1 MALLDTDLFLVQ
13 DASTK
18 TNYRISF
25 DKLTD
30 KIAADID
37 LDTRYVQDEGDNMTG
52 DLTLGP
58 EGSPLITLDAEN
70 GRGTFEEVYADYA
83 RITNRIDGAGG
94 LVVTGDPSAS
104 SGIELQSSGKVIIAS
119 DLDVGGKLTVTGD
132 SDLQDVTAKDITADS
147 FTGDGS
153 GLTNLPLPPAPDL
166 SNYLQKPGTDGDF
179 LIRESSGT
187 ITYVAE
193 VDGGEYS

>member
-18 TNYRISF
+18 TNYKVSF

-30 KIAADID
+30 KIASDID
-37 LDTRYVQDEGDNMTG
+37 LDTRYVQDAGDNMTG

-83 RITNRIDGAGG
+83 RITNRIDGASG
-94 LVVTGDPSAS
+94 LVIAGDPSAP

-119 DLDVGGKLTVTGD
+119 DLDIGGELNVTGD
-132 SDLQDVTAKDITADS
+132 ITAKDITADS

-166 SNYLQKPGTDGDF
+166 SDYLQKPGTDGDF
-179 LIRESSGT
+179 VIRENSGT
-187 ITYVAE
+187 ITYIAE